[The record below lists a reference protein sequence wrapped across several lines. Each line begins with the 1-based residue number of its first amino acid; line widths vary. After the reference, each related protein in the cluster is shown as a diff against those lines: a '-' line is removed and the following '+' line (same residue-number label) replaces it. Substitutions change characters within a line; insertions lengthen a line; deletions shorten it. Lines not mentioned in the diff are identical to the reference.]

1 MARTNKAAS
10 KAAATRKRRAKLA
23 EKPLATLRAEARGL
37 VIEGRSGMNKAALA
51 KAIDE
56 AKTGKGRKPKPT
68 QKARKAATAA
78 KKRESQARHGRG
90 PYRLVIAKNNAIYGN
105 LGPYASARAA
115 LSDAKTLL
123 RRIAPVKGYALSNVE
138 AQKFVGETFA
148 GGKVVDGYVVTSR
161 GGPDLNAAAFAV
173 KVGKG
178 SKAAY
183 ADDKIPA
190 ALRNNGRG
198 RKRRNTLPS
207 WRGASA
213 AYSKAD
219 KILEVW
225 NRKEA
230 AAQKR
235 AHTKRGRAASTFR
248 YRPTA
253 EIKAFTDALNKG
265 DEEKIK
271 AFNLIYGHML
281 TKKRNPSKRR
291 NAADKVAARELY
303 LFTVNDGDLY
313 RSQGTAIIT
322 NLAKKMAKGQFD
334 RAKAVKLVG
343 YLADNG
349 ARKYGREFVGP
360 RRGAWQRYSLRKA
373 PFTVADRRAAAHMIL
388 DDYMEQIRDEA
399 ASMGGSRRNP
409 SKRRKNPR
417 VSFKTKS
424 GKRVSFMAKKKR

>member
-1 MARTNKAAS
+1 MARRRSPGKLDSLARQRALEKEHGKNTPAYWRAIRRALDNREVSPASLVGGGYKNGRKVAEKWVDGMLADAIAQEASMPKSKSKAAS
-10 KAAATRKRRAKLA
+10 KAAVTRKRRAKLA
-23 EKPLATLRAEARGL
+23 EKPLADLRAQASTLG
-37 VIEGRSGMNKAALA
+37 IQGRSGMNKAALA

-68 QKARKAATAA
+68 QKTRKAAASA

-138 AQKFVGETFA
+138 AQSFVGQTFA

-173 KVGKG
+173 KVGKD

-183 ADDKIPA
+183 AADKVPA

-213 AYSKAD
+213 AYSKAY
-219 KILEVW
+219 KILEIL
-225 NRKEA
+225 NQKEA

-253 EIKAFTDALNKG
+253 EIKAFTAALNKG

-271 AFNLIYGHML
+271 AFNLVYGHML
-281 TKKRNPSKRR
+281 TKK
-291 NAADKVAARELY
+291 
-303 LFTVNDGDLY
+303 
-313 RSQGTAIIT
+313 
-322 NLAKKMAKGQFD
+322 
-334 RAKAVKLVG
+334 
-343 YLADNG
+343 
-349 ARKYGREFVGP
+349 
-360 RRGAWQRYSLRKA
+360 
-373 PFTVADRRAAAHMIL
+373 
-388 DDYMEQIRDEA
+388 
-399 ASMGGSRRNP
+399 RNP

>member
-198 RKRRNTLPS
+198 RKRRN
-207 WRGASA
+207 
-213 AYSKAD
+213 
-219 KILEVW
+219 
-225 NRKEA
+225 
-230 AAQKR
+230 
-235 AHTKRGRAASTFR
+235 
-248 YRPTA
+248 
-253 EIKAFTDALNKG
+253 
-265 DEEKIK
+265 
-271 AFNLIYGHML
+271 
-281 TKKRNPSKRR
+281 
-291 NAADKVAARELY
+291 AADKVAARELY

-349 ARKYGREFVGP
+349 ARKYGWEFVGP

>member
-23 EKPLATLRAEARGL
+23 EKPLATLRAQASTLG
-37 VIEGRSGMNKAALA
+37 IQGRSGMNKAALA

-68 QKARKAATAA
+68 QKARKAAASA

-183 ADDKIPA
+183 ADDKIPS

-281 TKKRNPSKRR
+281 MSK
-291 NAADKVAARELY
+291 L
-303 LFTVNDGDLY
+303 
-313 RSQGTAIIT
+313 
-322 NLAKKMAKGQFD
+322 MAQ
-334 RAKAVKLVG
+334 
-343 YLADNG
+343 
-349 ARKYGREFVGP
+349 
-360 RRGAWQRYSLRKA
+360 
-373 PFTVADRRAAAHMIL
+373 
-388 DDYMEQIRDEA
+388 
-399 ASMGGSRRNP
+399 
-409 SKRRKNPR
+409 RRKNPR
-417 VSFKTKS
+417 VSFRTKS
-424 GKRVSFMAKKKR
+424 GKRVSFMAKKKRNAGYSDRNPKIDFYDPSGAYASSSRWYSTLREARAAAQRKYGKGSTVEFDREFNDRNGLKGGTPRRR

>member
-37 VIEGRSGMNKAALA
+37 AIEGRSGMDKAALV

-56 AKTGKGRKPKPT
+56 AKTGKRSKPKPT
-68 QKARKAATAA
+68 QKARKAAAVA

-138 AQKFVGETFA
+138 AQSFVGKTFA
-148 GGKVVDGYVVTSR
+148 GGKVVDGYVVASR

-198 RKRRNTLPS
+198 RKRR
-207 WRGASA
+207 
-213 AYSKAD
+213 K
-219 KILEVW
+219 
-225 NRKEA
+225 
-230 AAQKR
+230 
-235 AHTKRGRAASTFR
+235 
-248 YRPTA
+248 
-253 EIKAFTDALNKG
+253 
-265 DEEKIK
+265 
-271 AFNLIYGHML
+271 
-281 TKKRNPSKRR
+281 NP
-291 NAADKVAARELY
+291 
-303 LFTVNDGDLY
+303 
-313 RSQGTAIIT
+313 
-322 NLAKKMAKGQFD
+322 
-334 RAKAVKLVG
+334 
-343 YLADNG
+343 
-349 ARKYGREFVGP
+349 
-360 RRGAWQRYSLRKA
+360 
-373 PFTVADRRAAAHMIL
+373 
-388 DDYMEQIRDEA
+388 
-399 ASMGGSRRNP
+399 
-409 SKRRKNPR
+409 RKNPR

-424 GKRVSFMAKKKR
+424 GKRVSFMAKKR